1 VRVIEN
7 ATEAAASGT
16 GGDPAGAPLMCEDP
30 RSAGKSQ
37 RRICQYLARH
47 ITKDGTAVS

>member
-1 VRVIEN
+1 VVIEN

-37 RRICQYLARH
+37 RRMETCLC
-47 ITKDGTAVS
+47 GG